1 MHEIISAR
9 GNLPVK
15 LYVCITSVLYMERDN
30 ILDIAF
36 TETHFF
42 AIIKKKKSDGRI
54 SFPIK

>member
-36 TETHFF
+36 QKP
-42 AIIKKKKSDGRI
+42 ISLQLLKKKCGGRI
-54 SFPIK
+54 GFPIK